1 MSFNISEQ
9 YDQLYRYCYYHIHDR
24 ILAQD
29 IVQETFTRYMER
41 YGSLEEKNAIP
52 YLYVFARNLCI
63 DHYRRK
69 NVLAEKNLEIQPYE
83 EERGHAIAAVSEK
96 HTDLHYARDDVQK
109 SLITKLGVQRALS
122 GLSEEERELLL
133 LISVNEGSV
142 RDAGLILGISR
153 FAVYRR
159 LRTAQKHFREQLG
172 KEGIDGDY

>member
-1 MSFNISEQ
+1 MSFSISEQ
-9 YDQLYRYCYYHIHDR
+9 YDRLYRYCYYHIHDR

-52 YLYVFARNLCI
+52 YLYVIARNLCI

-69 NVLAEKNLEIQPYE
+69 NALAEKNLEVQPYE
-83 EERGHAIAAVSEK
+83 EEQITGMSVSG
-96 HTDLHYARDDVQK
+96 DDAQK
-109 SLITKLGVQRALS
+109 TLITKLGVQRALS
-122 GLSEEERELLL
+122 GLLEEERELLL
-133 LISVNEGSV
+133 LISVNEVSV